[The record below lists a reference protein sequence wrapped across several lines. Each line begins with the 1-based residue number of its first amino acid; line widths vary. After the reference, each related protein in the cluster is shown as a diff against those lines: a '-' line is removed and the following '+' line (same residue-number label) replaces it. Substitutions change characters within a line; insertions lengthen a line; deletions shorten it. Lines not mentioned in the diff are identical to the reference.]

1 MTKYEVKVDIL
12 GFEDTKYIEI
22 HEVDELFSTMQDTQN
37 KDISFTI
44 VNPYLLR
51 EYSFDLPSDVKVLLE
66 INGDSNVSV
75 YNIVIIQKPL
85 EDSTVNFIA
94 PIVVNHDNKRLAQ
107 AVLNTKKHPDF
118 GMCESISSFKEKK

>member
-51 EYSFDLPSDVKVLLE
+51 EYSFDLPSDVKVLLD
-66 INGDSNVSV
+66 INENSNVSV

-94 PIVVNHDNKRLAQ
+94 PIIVNHANKRLAQ

-118 GMCESISSFKEKK
+118 GMCESISSFKEEK